1 MVAAD
6 DEKKKRLLHFEIE
19 EASGAFS
26 RPASVNDGASSPS
39 PPDLYAKSASPL
51 RWAVLVLSVFVATG
65 PYYAYDNPAGTQV
78 ALREY
83 FGSPPSIN
91 ENSTA
96 AQNATFADFNVR
108 FQLLYST
115 YSLPNTVWPVAA
127 GALVDR
133 LGARAS
139 NVASTSIALAGHG
152 LVAAGIA
159 TQSWA
164 AAWVGRAVFG
174 IGTEL
179 MCVSNRMLVADWFLG
194 KGGEVALAMGVLLAT
209 GRLSSV
215 ANDEISGLFDSN
227 GVPVAFYVGTA
238 ICAASV
244 VAALVAFAVDA
255 RHEAAVRRTLNLTRE
270 EATRLL
276 AQGKGDVGGEESE
289 GFGGDD
295 EGDADG
301 HSPACCARLLRP
313 VRAIWR
319 QVRGWRS
326 AFWLLCAL
334 CVTGYCCVV
343 AFNNVAS
350 AFIEAR
356 YKAVGED
363 ASTERVG
370 TAMAILF
377 ISAAVAATFAGSL
390 VDATGCRAG
399 FMLASAVV
407 VTGCHL
413 TLAFTTGGTPL
424 PEALFAVMGCAFA
437 LFAAA
442 LWPAV
447 AYVVPKPGLGT
458 AYGLMGAAQNIGL
471 VITPLATGE
480 LQPPACTGSYVCVCT
495 LFAGIAIAAVLFS
508 SALVVDE
515 ARQRTRERKAA
526 RRGGGGGGWSDDG
539 GGFFAGLLDKVAR
552 AGQGAAP
559 KGQLWDDVDAALRE
573 NDDALADLGH

>member
-1 MVAAD
+1 MPKD
-6 DEKKKRLLHFEIE
+6 PSSSSGDEKKRRLLQFEIE
-19 EASGAFS
+19 LTEPNAT
-26 RPASVNDGASSPS
+26 PPSPS
-39 PPDLYAKSASPL
+39 PPDLYAKSSSPL
-51 RWAVLVLSVFVATG
+51 RWAVLVLSVLVATG

-83 FGSPPSIN
+83 FGAPPTIN

-215 ANDEISGLFDSN
+215 ANDEISGLFDSA

-238 ICAASV
+238 FCAASV

-255 RHEAAVRRTLNLTRE
+255 RHEVAVRRTLNLTRE
-270 EATRLL
+270 EAARLL
-276 AQGKGDVGGEESE
+276 AQGKGEELE
-289 GFGGDD
+289 AEEED
-295 EGDADG
+295 EGAEALDG
-301 HSPACCARLLRP
+301 DGDGDGRPSACARLLRP
-313 VRAIWR
+313 VRSIWR

-356 YKAVGED
+356 YKAAGED

-424 PEALFAVMGCAFA
+424 PEAMFAVMGCAFA

-495 LFAGIAIAAVLFS
+495 LFAGIAVAAVLFS

-526 RRGGGGGGWSDDG
+526 RGGRGGGDDEG
-539 GGFFAGLLDKVAR
+539 GGFFSGLLSKV
-552 AGQGAAP
+552 GGGSAP

-573 NDDALADLGH
+573 NDDALADLAH